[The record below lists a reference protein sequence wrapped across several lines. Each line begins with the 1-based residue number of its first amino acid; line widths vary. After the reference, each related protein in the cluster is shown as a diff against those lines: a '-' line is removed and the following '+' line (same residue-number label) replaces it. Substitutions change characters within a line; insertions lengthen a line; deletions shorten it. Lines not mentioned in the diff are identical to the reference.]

1 MNKTLAKK
9 PRASR
14 AHSNNRD
21 DGTRVARRPGRTRPW
36 RWSAAGVAAVEVV
49 GESAAGAAVV
59 EAAAGVAVVEVVGES
74 AARVAVVE
82 AVGDSA
88 VKGVGVSAVE
98 GVAAVASRP
107 ATDEGTLDRG
117 GRRRP

>member
-49 GESAAGAAVV
+49 GESAA
-59 EAAAGVAVVEVVGES
+59 
-74 AARVAVVE
+74 RVAVVE

-88 VKGVGVSAVE
+88 VKGLGVSAVE